1 MAEDVEDSTVGAGE
15 VVGVEEEGVA
25 GHSVALEEG
34 GAEEGS
40 RRLWIF

>member
-25 GHSVALEEG
+25 GHSVAVEG